1 MVLLDS
7 SSLIAMLY
15 DEPGAAYVQ
24 EQLDEAS
31 LLAVNLEET
40 LMVLLRDG
48 MPRDV
53 ARRTFDEL
61 DIDVISYTAEMA
73 WRSAEIQSVVRT
85 RLSLADRSCLA
96 AAAILG
102 MPVLTADRAWSDVGP
117 AFGVEVRLIR

>member
-1 MVLLDS
+1 
-7 SSLIAMLY
+7 MLY
-15 DEPGAAYVQ
+15 DEPGAAHVQ

-96 AAAILG
+96 AAAILR

>member
-53 ARRTFDEL
+53 VRRTFDEL

-73 WRSAEIQSVVRT
+73 WRSAEIQSLVRT
-85 RLSLADRSCLA
+85 PLSLADRSCLA

>member
-15 DEPGAAYVQ
+15 DELGAAHVQ

-73 WRSAEIQSVVRT
+73 WRSVEIQSRVRT

-96 AAAILG
+96 AAAILR